1 MTDYGHELLFGGFLT
16 PDARQPEQVVARARL
31 CEQVGLDLVT
41 FQDHPYQPGFLDTW
55 TLMSY
60 LAAATSRIRLAG
72 NVLNLPL
79 RQPVVLARSVA
90 SLDLLSGGRVELGL
104 GAGAFWDAIEANGGR
119 RLAPGQA
126 VDALDEAIRIIRE
139 VWAADRRGGV
149 RVDGEH
155 YRVVGAKRGPAP
167 AHPVGIWVG
176 AYKPRLLRLVGRAA
190 DGWLPSLSYLPKGPA
205 ELADLNALVDEG
217 AAAVGRDPAEVRRL
231 LNVSGRFTRSGAGF
245 LEGPPQQWVRELAD
259 LVLTYGTSG
268 FILGTDDPT
277 SIQLFAQEV
286 APAVREL
293 VAAERSASGGPGS
306 TGPAPA
312 AQAGSGPAAQAGAG
326 EGGPAGTGP
335 MAQGGPGEGGSAA
348 GAGRPAGARP
358 GEAVRAGG
366 VAGLAVTPTP
376 APQVRHSDHR
386 LWDESTRPVAP
397 PAPTGHVYSPQAQ
410 AVGGHLVDVHDHL
423 RRELGEIRDLLDQ
436 VRRGVVSA
444 GDARGVL
451 NRMTM
456 RQNNWTLGAYC
467 AAYCTLVTQHHGLE
481 DDAIFPHLRR
491 ADPALVPVIDRLEQ
505 EHVVIHDVVEGV
517 DRALVALIEDPER
530 LAELQR
536 AVDVLT
542 DTLLSHLSYEEQ
554 NIVEPLARYGFFPGQ
569 L

>member
-16 PDARQPEQVVARARL
+16 PDARQPAQVVARARL

-104 GAGAFWDAIEANGGR
+104 GTGAFWDAIEANGGR

-155 YRVVGAKRGPAP
+155 YRVLGAKRGPAP

-176 AYKPRLLRLVGRAA
+176 AYKPRLLRLVGRTA
-190 DGWLPSLSYLPKGPA
+190 DGWLPSLSYLPKGSA

-217 AAAVGRDPAEVRRL
+217 ASAAGRDPAEVRRL
-231 LNVSGRFTRSGAGF
+231 LNVSGRFTRAGAGF
-245 LEGPPQQWVRELAD
+245 LDGPPQQWARELAD
-259 LVLTYGTSG
+259 LVLTHGTSG

-293 VAAERSASGGPGS
+293 VAAERAGSTAPGS
-306 TGPAPA
+306 AGSAGSSGPAGEGAPA
-312 AQAGSGPAAQAGAG
+312 GSAEDAPAGSGSVT
-326 EGGPAGTGP
+326 PAGS
-335 MAQGGPGEGGSAA
+335 GEGGSAA
-348 GAGRPAGARP
+348 GSGRPAGAQP
-358 GEAVRAGG
+358 GEVVRAGG
-366 VAGLAVTPTP
+366 IAGLAVTPTP

-397 PAPTGHVYSPQAQ
+397 PAPQGHVYSPQAQ
-410 AVGGHLVDVHDHL
+410 AAGGHLVDVHDHL
-423 RRELGEIRDLLDQ
+423 RRELSEIRDLLDQ

-451 NRMTM
+451 NRMTL

-491 ADPALVPVIDRLEQ
+491 ADPGLVPVIDRLAQ

-517 DRALVALIEDPER
+517 DRALVALIEDPGR
-530 LAELQR
+530 LTELQR

-554 NIVEPLARYGFFPGQ
+554 NLVEPLARYGFYPGQ

>member
-16 PDARQPEQVVARARL
+16 PDARQPEQIVARARL

-104 GAGAFWDAIEANGGR
+104 GTGAFWDAIEANGGR
-119 RLAPGQA
+119 RLAPGQS

-155 YRVVGAKRGPAP
+155 YRVLGAKRGPAP

-176 AYKPRLLRLVGRAA
+176 AYKPRLLRLVGRTA

-217 AAAVGRDPAEVRRL
+217 ATAAGREPATVRRL
-231 LNVSGRFTRSGAGF
+231 LNISGRFTRTGAGF
-245 LEGPPQQWVRELAD
+245 LDGPPPQWVRELTD

-293 VAAERSASGGPGS
+293 VAAERSAAGGPGS
-306 TGPAPA
+306 
-312 AQAGSGPAAQAGAG
+312 AGSGSTAQVGS
-326 EGGPAGTGP
+326 
-335 MAQGGPGEGGSAA
+335 GEGGSTADSGGRA
-348 GAGRPAGARP
+348 GAQPR
-358 GEAVRAGG
+358 EVVRAGG

-376 APQVRHSDHR
+376 APEVRHSDHR

-397 PAPTGHVYSPQAQ
+397 AAPPGQVYSPRAQ

-423 RRELGEIRDLLDQ
+423 RRELSEIRDLLDQ

-491 ADPALVPVIDRLEQ
+491 ADPGLVPVIDRLEQ

-517 DRALVALIEDPER
+517 DRALVALIEDPGR
-530 LAELQR
+530 LPELQQ

>member
-1 MTDYGHELLFGGFLT
+1 MTDYGHELLFGAFLT
-16 PDARQPEQVVARARL
+16 PDARQPEQVVARARF

-104 GAGAFWDAIEANGGR
+104 GTGAFWDAIEANGGR
-119 RLAPGQA
+119 RLTPGQS
-126 VDALDEAIRIIRE
+126 VDALDEAIRIVRE

-155 YRVVGAKRGPAP
+155 YRVLGAKRGPAP
-167 AHPVGIWVG
+167 AHPVGIWIG
-176 AYKPRLLRLVGRAA
+176 AYKPRLLRLVGRTA
-190 DGWLPSLSYLPKGPA
+190 DGWLPSLSYLPQGPA
-205 ELADLNALVDEG
+205 GLAGLTALVDEG
-217 AAAVGRDPAEVRRL
+217 AAAAGRDPAEVRRL
-231 LNVSGRFTRSGAGF
+231 LNVSGRFTRTGAGF
-245 LEGPPQQWVRELAD
+245 LDGPPQQWVRELTD
-259 LVLTYGTSG
+259 LVLAHGTSG
-268 FILGTDDPT
+268 FVLGADDPT
-277 SIQLFAQEV
+277 SLQVFAQEV

-293 VAAERSASGGPGS
+293 VAAERSATAGPG
-306 TGPAPA
+306 P
-312 AQAGSGPAAQAGAG
+312 AGSGSTARVGPDGGVRAGSG
-326 EGGPAGTGP
+326 TGSPVVRSDGPAG
-335 MAQGGPGEGGSAA
+335 
-348 GAGRPAGARP
+348 GRAR
-358 GEAVRAGG
+358 EVVRAGG
-366 VAGLAVTPTP
+366 ATGLAVTPTP

-397 PAPTGHVYSPQAQ
+397 PAPAGHVYSPRAQ
-410 AVGGHLVDVHDHL
+410 AVGGHLVDVHDNL
-423 RRELGEIRDLLDQ
+423 RRELSEIRDLLDQ

-451 NRMTM
+451 NQLTL

-491 ADPALVPVIDRLEQ
+491 ADPGLVPVIDRLEQ
-505 EHVVIHDVVEGV
+505 EHVVIHEVVEGV
-517 DRALVALIEDPER
+517 DRALVALIGDPAR
-530 LAELQR
+530 LAGLQQ

-542 DTLLSHLSYEEQ
+542 DTMLSHLSYEEQ
-554 NIVEPLARYGFFPGQ
+554 SIVEPLARYGFYPGQ